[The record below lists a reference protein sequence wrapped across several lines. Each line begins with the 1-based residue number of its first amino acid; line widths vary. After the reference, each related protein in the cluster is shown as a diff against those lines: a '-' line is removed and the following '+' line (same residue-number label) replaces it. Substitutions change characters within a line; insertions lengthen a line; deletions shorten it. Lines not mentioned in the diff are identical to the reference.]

1 MRYRTKIKPFLT
13 DSYGMTPSSFAV
25 IRHPINQIAIWYRYR
40 QNVSEANSERS
51 TEGRSFDEFVLAVI
65 EK

>member
-1 MRYRTKIKPFLT
+1 
-13 DSYGMTPSSFAV
+13 MTPSSFAV
-25 IRHPINQIAIWYRYR
+25 MGNPIDQIASWYRYR

-65 EK
+65 EE